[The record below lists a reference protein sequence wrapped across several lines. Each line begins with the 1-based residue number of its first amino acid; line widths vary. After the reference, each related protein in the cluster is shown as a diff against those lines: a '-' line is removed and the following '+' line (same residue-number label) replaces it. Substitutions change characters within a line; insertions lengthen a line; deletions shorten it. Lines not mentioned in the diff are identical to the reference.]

1 MLVVKEEP
9 LEVIHNVA
17 IVSDGKTQIAI
28 EALSDQVIIEEDKFK
43 SGYECSKCGGDCYL
57 DEKCDFCK
65 GTGRESVGAP
75 EERLCR
81 MCCPPHILQTMG
93 QQPGKK
99 LCDLCNGKG
108 GLVIAP
114 EMSQRRP
121 TSGLVK
127 SIGPEVKVIK
137 VGDRALYSMFAG
149 TAINFKQKG
158 TIRIMHEHEI
168 MSRLHGVGKIGEWMR

>member
-1 MLVVKEEP
+1 M
-9 LEVIHNVA
+9 INVA

-57 DEKCDFCK
+57 DEDCSYCQGK
-65 GTGRESVGAP
+65 GKEEVGT
-75 EERLCR
+75 ENERLCR
-81 MCCPPHILQTMG
+81 MCCPRNLVESGGMR
-93 QQPGKK
+93 PGKQ
-99 LCDLCNGKG
+99 LCTQCKG
-108 GLVIAP
+108 TGGILIAP
-114 EMSQRRP
+114 EISQRRP

-127 SIGPEVKVIK
+127 SCGPEVKVIK

-158 TIRIMHEHEI
+158 VIRIMHEHEI